1 LGNYVSQNRSNQ
13 KGQENSAN
21 VNDSISE
28 KDQDKGTD
36 QGKGRGEISPPG
48 TARSPKLP
56 DAGNED
62 DNNQKVNDQG

>member
-28 KDQDKGTD
+28 KDQDKGTA
-36 QGKGRGEISPPG
+36 QGKGSGEISPPG
-48 TARSPKLP
+48 TAWRPKLP
-56 DAGNED
+56 DADNED
-62 DNNQKVNDQG
+62 ANNQEVDDQG